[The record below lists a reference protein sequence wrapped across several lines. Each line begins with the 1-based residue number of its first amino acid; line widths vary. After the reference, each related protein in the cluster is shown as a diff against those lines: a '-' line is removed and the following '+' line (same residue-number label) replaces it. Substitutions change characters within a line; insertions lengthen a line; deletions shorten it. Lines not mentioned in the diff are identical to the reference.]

1 MSAIFGTY
9 YIDRRPASGSELE
22 RMAQVLAHRGPDGY
36 GVWFDGPVGLGHRML
51 RTTPESLNEHLPFR
65 NANGDFLITAD
76 ARLDNRE
83 ELISELGFQ
92 GADAGDKTDSEL
104 ILAAYRQW
112 GESCPEKLLGD
123 FAFAIWDARQR
134 TLFCAR
140 DHFGVRPFYYY
151 LSPKKAFVFATE
163 MKALFACRDVPR
175 EVNEVRVADHLADV
189 FADDESTFYRD
200 IVRLPA
206 AHTMTVTPDGVRTRR
221 YWALDPSRELRLRSN
236 EEYAEGFRELFTEA
250 VRSRL
255 RSISPVGSMLSG
267 GLDSSSITCTARKL
281 LGEKGR
287 RLRTFSTV
295 FDKVPRCDEREYI
308 NAVLA
313 LDGLDPHFIR
323 GDQNG
328 PFREIDRIH
337 WHQDQ
342 AFYAPNFAM
351 VWKIYGTVREKGV
364 HVLLDGHDGDSV
376 VSHGYK
382 YLDELAIA
390 GRWLSLTREVRGLAK
405 HYGDSPMNLLRAY
418 GWQYGFN
425 PLLAR
430 HKSLRMARRICKGL
444 ARLRPR
450 HVGGKEVKGGDWQD
464 LLNPDFAVRTNMA
477 ERYKAWRK
485 TLFNS
490 ARSEREAHYRV
501 LAQPMQA
508 FALEVHDSAAAAF
521 AIEKRYPFWDRRVV
535 EFCLSL
541 PGEQKLFHGWT
552 RMVMRRAMENIL
564 PKKVQWRGGKMDFSA
579 SLSYGLKTF
588 EQDMLARIIIDNP
601 GVIEKYVN
609 VNVLRQSYQ
618 RFLSGEPANSS
629 DLFNIWKCTSLAL
642 WLQHAWSH

>member
-36 GVWFDGPVGLGHRML
+36 VWFDGPVGLGHRML
-51 RTTPESLNEHLPFR
+51 RTTPESLHETLPYQDSR
-65 NANGDFLITAD
+65 DNLVITAD

-83 ELISELGFQ
+83 ELISQLGFQ
-92 GADAGDKTDSEL
+92 GAGAGDKTDSEL

-112 GESCPEKLLGD
+112 GEICPEKLLGD
-123 FAFAIWDARQR
+123 FAFAIWDTRQR

-151 LSPKKAFVFATE
+151 LSPGQAFAFATE
-163 MKALFACRDVPR
+163 IKALFALPDVPC
-175 EVNEVRVADHLADV
+175 ELNEVRVGDHLADV

-200 IVRLPA
+200 ILRLPP
-206 AHTMTVTPDGVRTRR
+206 AHSMTVTPDGVRVRR

-236 EEYAEGFRELFTEA
+236 DEYAEGFREVFTES

-255 RSISPVGSMLSG
+255 RSIAPVGSMLSG
-267 GLDSSSITCTARKL
+267 GLDSSSITCTALKL
-281 LGEKGR
+281 LVAEGR
-287 RLRTFSTV
+287 RLPTFSTV

-313 LDGLDPHFIR
+313 LDGVDRHFIS
-323 GDQNG
+323 GDQTG
-328 PFREIDRIH
+328 PFREIERIH
-337 WHQDQ
+337 WHEDQ

-390 GRWLSLTREVRGLAK
+390 GRWLTLTREVRGLAK
-405 HYGDSPMNLLRAY
+405 HYGDSPMNILRAY
-418 GWQYGFN
+418 VTHYGIK
-425 PLLAR
+425 PLLAKHR
-430 HKSLRMARRICKGL
+430 SLRIPQRMWQALGRR
-444 ARLRPR
+444 AASD
-450 HVGGKEVKGGDWQD
+450 VDETGGKPSDWRD
-464 LLNPDFAVRTNMA
+464 LLNPEFAVQTNMA
-477 ERYKAWRK
+477 ERHKAWRK
-485 TLFNS
+485 TLSNS
-490 ARSEREAHYRV
+490 ARSEREGHYRV

-521 AIEKRYPFWDRRVV
+521 SIEKRYPFWDRRVV

-541 PGEQKLFHGWT
+541 PPEQKLCGGWT
-552 RMVMRRAMENIL
+552 RMVMRRAMEDIL
-564 PKKVQWRGGKMDFSA
+564 PKKVQWRGGKMDFSP

-588 EQDMLARIIIDNP
+588 EQHILDKIILENP
-601 GVIEKYVN
+601 SILEKYVN
-609 VNVLRQSYQ
+609 VSALRQAYQ
-618 RFLSGEPANSS
+618 RFLAGESADST
-629 DLFNIWKCTSLAL
+629 DLFNIWKCASLAL
-642 WLQHAWSH
+642 WLQHAWSV